1 MPKGNSKL
9 LVLNENINIYIPQN
23 INACWATKTPC
34 AGGADGLKTKKKLG
48 FNIFKR
54 NNW

>member
-1 MPKGNSKL
+1 MKILIFIYPKTVNG
-9 LVLNENINIYIPQN
+9 
-23 INACWATKTPC
+23 CWATKTPC
-34 AGGADGLKTKKKLG
+34 AGGADGLRTKKKLG